1 MVGRAMRGVWDRVL
15 FVVVVVACSWGT
27 IWLPKPWSL
36 WDDDSVTLSGPAPPQ
51 DTSHPPISF
60 DDGRPLSSRFTGFRT
75 ESTPVRT
82 RSKKAPA
89 SNSFVKA
96 RPAPQSKSCG
106 WARTPPRTL
115 SDAPTNVPTAA
126 SRDGRARVDAPRV
139 IGANVWLTRRSLT
152 TTGTPRRRIWP
163 SSSTK
168 WASLAAYLRREGVG
182 DDDDDEQFERVFGSG
197 TDAVCGLC
205 FV

>member
-1 MVGRAMRGVWDRVL
+1 
-15 FVVVVVACSWGT
+15 
-27 IWLPKPWSL
+27 
-36 WDDDSVTLSGPAPPQ
+36 
-51 DTSHPPISF
+51 
-60 DDGRPLSSRFTGFRT
+60 
-75 ESTPVRT
+75 
-82 RSKKAPA
+82 
-89 SNSFVKA
+89 
-96 RPAPQSKSCG
+96 
-106 WARTPPRTL
+106 
-115 SDAPTNVPTAA
+115 
-126 SRDGRARVDAPRV
+126 V